1 MDLMT
6 QIINNL
12 QNLEKSLDELL
23 GERESL
29 KNDIQTLKSENGD
42 LKKRMQIIHSEMELY
57 IKELKEIREHY
68 VSSNNN
74 A

>member
-12 QNLEKSLDELL
+12 QNLEKSLDGLL

>member
-1 MDLMT
+1 MK

-12 QNLEKSLDELL
+12 QHLDKSLDDLL
-23 GERESL
+23 GQRAEL
-29 KNDIQTLKSENGD
+29 KNDIQKLKLENND
-42 LKKRMQIIHSEMELY
+42 LKQRMKIIHSEMEGY
-57 IKELKEIREHY
+57 TKELKEIRAHY

>member
-1 MDLMT
+1 MDLMS

-12 QNLEKSLDELL
+12 QNLEKGLDELL
-23 GERESL
+23 GERIAL
-29 KNDIQTLKSENGD
+29 KNDVQTLKADNED
-42 LKKRMQIIHSEMELY
+42 LKKRMQAIHSEMESY

-74 A
+74 T